1 MIPVFRGR
9 AIAWKRFSETKDHT
23 SVVRGGGVRLAV
35 RTGRKKDLWRR
46 QRGPSFYCTFQNLI
60 PLGVREVKRERVG
73 QACLSNSGIEIVCL
87 SAECHDPTSLP
98 REHARETTDGLIDL
112 LAGHRLAILSLVQA
126 LPVDRIC

>member
-60 PLGVREVKRERVG
+60 PLGVREVN
-73 QACLSNSGIEIVCL
+73 CLDRMENIGSPYVKL
-87 SAECHDPTSLP
+87 S
-98 REHARETTDGLIDL
+98 
-112 LAGHRLAILSLVQA
+112 
-126 LPVDRIC
+126 